1 MKSDIFKAYKNALYF
16 IGWKFG
22 KIMFLLDHTCVAEDF
37 LEAISPPII
46 ALLEG
51 GSSITGEGC
60 FALPNPPL

>member
-1 MKSDIFKAYKNALYF
+1 MKHSALYLF
-16 IGWKFG
+16 GWEFG
-22 KIMFLLDHTCVAEDF
+22 KIMFLLDHTCVAELF